1 MVFSILYNPVRQ
13 GKLTHHPMVHLLD
26 VNVLLALAWPNHV
39 HHLPAHAWF
48 QANHENG
55 WATCPMTQA
64 GFVRLSCQPAV
75 TKQLVPVAEAVQ
87 ILASSTQSPHHQF
100 WPQDTPVT
108 SLLPEVLSRI
118 IGQRQLTDA
127 VLVDLAIR
135 RQGALATFDRRVKAP
150 HPSHVTF
157 IPV

>member
-1 MVFSILYNPVRQ
+1 
-13 GKLTHHPMVHLLD
+13 MVHLLD

-39 HHLPAHAWF
+39 HHQAAHAWF
-48 QANHENG
+48 EANHEHG

-75 TKQLVPVAEAVQ
+75 TRLLVPVREAVE
-87 ILASSTQSPHHQF
+87 ILASSTKSPHHQF
-100 WPQDTPVT
+100 WQQDTPLA
-108 SLLPEVLSRI
+108 SLLPEMLSRI
-118 IGQRQLTDA
+118 MGPRQLTGA

-135 RQGALATFDRRVKAP
+135 RQAALATFDRHMSVLLPPGSP
-150 HPSHVTF
+150 HASRLTF

>member
-1 MVFSILYNPVRQ
+1 
-13 GKLTHHPMVHLLD
+13 MVHLLD

-39 HHLPAHAWF
+39 HHQAAHAWF
-48 QANHENG
+48 EVNRQNG

-75 TKQLVPVAEAVQ
+75 TRLLIPVREAVQ

-100 WPQDTPVT
+100 WEQDTPIA
-108 SLLPEVLSRI
+108 SLLPEMLARI
-118 IGQRQLTDA
+118 MGPKQLTDA

-135 RQGALATFDRRVKAP
+135 RQGALATFDRHVSKLLPAGSP
-150 HPSHVTF
+150 HASHLTF
-157 IPV
+157 IPI